1 MSPSVA
7 LGVALLANFAITL
20 SGLAA
25 TPHVRVVVTD
35 ATYLMA
41 DTDTLGGAEEN
52 VLTRA
57 KRKAVEEVGVYFE
70 ASSQDMEQEVD
81 GKTLRS
87 NSLNIRTVAAAITR
101 TEILEKRRALEGE
114 RLWLY
119 VKIKVTVSLDAL
131 EEAIKRQ
138 QAYDEL
144 AEHHR
149 QLFTENTRLK
159 TELDELRNQTR
170 AATGFSTTSKPI
182 PQNEPIEIVGDY
194 RYFYHDPMTPAEA
207 KALAYREAIR
217 MAIEL
222 APPFRDATAF
232 IMNAAFRRHL
242 VQIIAADYLADVE
255 VVEQA
260 EKKRIV
266 YAKIRAIMN
275 PLEVRSVV
283 EREVGRSSEKQL
295 LNLGRHRP

>member
-1 MSPSVA
+1 MSRYVA
-7 LGVALLANFAITL
+7 LGVALLAVFAITQ

-25 TPHVRVVVTD
+25 THHVRVVVSE

-41 DTDTLGGAEEN
+41 DTDTLGDAEEN

-57 KRKAVEEVGVYFE
+57 KRKAVEEVGVYIE

-87 NSLNIRTVAAAITR
+87 NSLNIRTLAAAITR
-101 TEILEKRRALEGE
+101 TEILEKRRLLEGE
-114 RLWLY
+114 RLWFY
-119 VKIKVTVSLDAL
+119 VKIKVTISLDAL

-138 QAYDEL
+138 HAYDEL
-144 AEHHR
+144 AEHQR
-149 QLFTENTRLK
+149 RLFTENTRLK
-159 TELDELRNQTR
+159 AELDELRNQTR
-170 AATGFSTTSKPI
+170 AAAGFSATSTPM
-182 PQNEPIEIVGDY
+182 PQNQPIEIVGDY
-194 RYFYHDPMTPAEA
+194 RYFYHDPMTLAEA

-222 APPFRDATAF
+222 APPFRDATVF

-242 VQIIAADYLADVE
+242 IQIIASDYLTDVE
-255 VVEQA
+255 LVEQA
-260 EKKRIV
+260 EKNRIV
-266 YAKIRAIMN
+266 YTKVRAIMN
-275 PLEVRSVV
+275 PLEIKSVV
-283 EREVGRSSEKQL
+283 EREVGLSSEKQL